1 MMVPLAMMRQGERA
15 RVLSISGG
23 KGLVRRLTEM
33 GLYPGVE
40 IEIISGRQTGPIII
54 GLQGMRLGIGFGMA
68 KRIFV
73 EPLGKV

>member
-1 MMVPLAMMRQGERA
+1 MMIPLAMMRQGERA

-23 KGLVRRLTEM
+23 RGLVRRLTEM

-40 IEIISGRQTGPIII
+40 IEIISNSGAGPLII
-54 GLQGMRLGIGFGMA
+54 GLGGSRFGIGFGMS

-73 EPLGKV
+73 ELSK